1 MVVASSN
8 TKTECAREGVAQE
21 HPMDLTVL
29 ICTWN
34 RSQSLSLVLASLEA
48 CLVPNSVAWEILVV
62 DNNSSDD
69 TRAVCESFIKENPQ
83 RFRYLFEGKQGK
95 TNALNAGI
103 QQARGE
109 ILALTDDD
117 LTVDQNWV
125 AEIYRAFQQYDCAGV
140 GGKIVPVWG
149 CKQPGWMDLNG
160 PFRHPAFGGIVNF
173 DEGDSPHQLTSTVAG
188 ANMALRKGIVQK
200 YGPYRSD
207 LNRINSLL
215 GGEDTEYCRRLMS
228 GGERLM
234 YIPTAIVYHPVDERR
249 TTRKYTQSF
258 GFHYGR
264 WSIRV
269 DGVPPQAKCFFGVP
283 RYLFPVALK
292 YFAKWTL
299 SVGVKQR
306 FFYKLELC
314 HTLGQM
320 AESRR
325 WLKSQRS
332 PQQRVRTLDPVK

>member
-1 MVVASSN
+1 
-8 TKTECAREGVAQE
+8 
-21 HPMDLTVL
+21 MDLTVI

-34 RSQSLSLVLASLEA
+34 RSKSLNTVLTSLES
-48 CLVPNSVAWEILVV
+48 CIVPDSVEWEILVV
-62 DNNSSDD
+62 DNNSTDD
-69 TRAVCESFIKENPQ
+69 TRAVCDSFIRKNAQ

-103 QQARGE
+103 QQASGE

-117 LTVDQNWV
+117 LTVDRHWV
-125 AEIYRAFQQYDCAGV
+125 AQTYEAFQKYDCAAV
-140 GGKIVPVWG
+140 GGKIIPVWT
-149 CKQPGWMDLNG
+149 CKKPAWMDLEG

-173 DEGDSPHQLTSTVAG
+173 DEGDSPHVLTATVAG
-188 ANMALRKGIVQK
+188 ANMALRKSIVQK

-207 LNRINSLL
+207 LNRINDLL

-228 GGERLM
+228 AGERLM
-234 YIPTAIVYHPVDERR
+234 YVPTAVVYHPVEEFR

-269 DGVPPQAKCFFGVP
+269 AGVPPGSKCYSGIP
-283 RYLFPVALK
+283 RYLFPIALK
-292 YFAKWTL
+292 YLAKWMATF
-299 SVGVKQR
+299 GAKQR

-325 WLKSQRS
+325 WLRSQKTTH
-332 PQQRVRTLDPVK
+332 PVQTLNPAK